1 MKDGKIL
8 GFELNEKTCQ
18 ISFYNEASHEPE
30 TLETAVENYQLPLVL
45 GYYQNAWVY
54 GREAEASGDD

>member
-30 TLETAVENYQLPLVL
+30 TLETAVENYQIQLLL
-45 GYYQNAWVY
+45 GYYQNARVK
-54 GREAEASGDD
+54 GR